1 MFLNILT
8 LFIALSISAVAIYYS
23 VAGLA
28 TIFAA
33 SVIPIVI
40 MGTTLEVAKLVTAV
54 WLHRHWKN
62 AVWWL
67 KTYLATAV
75 VVLMFITSMGIFGF
89 LSKSHI
95 EQAAASDEQ
104 TAKIESITN
113 RIERAEIKTKRW
125 QDEIAK
131 LSSGEANTR
140 VDTLIEREQAELN
153 RITNVVNAEKQ
164 TVRDAAAA
172 DLARFEQQV
181 KDARTASEREIDRIN
196 QNLNAAREAHAA
208 EMPALNKAAS
218 SCFSCREEE
227 AAVAAAKE
235 AFAKTEAQANQDI
248 ADAKENL
255 KTNIASIQDK
265 EKSARNDLKDRLAAV
280 DDKYKLQFAQVN
292 DRLASLK
299 QQSEDKTGSIDE
311 RIAQLEKDLEAEQ
324 ATIDTAREEKS
335 VLESKFRQLEAE
347 VGPVKYIAQFV
358 YGPEAGRDLLEEA
371 VRWVIITI
379 IFVFDPLAVLLLIA
393 SQYSFEMAR
402 DKKKKNDSGPD
413 PETNIPDTTYSVN
426 LQTAPVPT
434 PSPPPQPKTIEIPQ
448 VADFPERE
456 QPAERESI
464 DLEPAPVKKVAKK
477 KKKVSKKKKPVS
489 KKKET
494 KDGSSSNRR
503 DRKIVRKSNTRTQT
517 KEQDQ
522 SDGNAGLVEETKT
535 VKKKVVKKKT
545 VKKKVAPKATVEDEP
560 VVEDPDALRNDNP
573 KSQLVRS
580 GEYINFKGKLYKD
593 EALIVSHPELELDY
607 YLKHRVPY
615 GPRFPEK
622 MQEGRLFLRTDLL
635 PTKLYRSNGKEW
647 ELQDKNILH
656 QQSYSED
663 YIQLLVDKVAEGE
676 YNPELLNNIEKQLI
690 KQQIADEF

>member
-33 SVIPIVI
+33 SVIPIII
-40 MGTTLEVAKLVTAV
+40 MGTTLEIAKLVTAV
-54 WLHRHWKN
+54 WLHKHWKN
-62 AVWWL
+62 SVWWL
-67 KTYLATAV
+67 KAYLSTAV
-75 VVLMFITSMGIFGF
+75 IVLMFITSMGIFGF

-113 RIERAEIKTKRW
+113 RIERANIKVERW
-125 QDEIAK
+125 QNEIAK

-153 RITNVVNAEKQ
+153 RITSVVNAEKQ

-196 QNLNAAREAHAA
+196 QNLTAAREAHAA
-208 EMPALNKAAS
+208 EMPALNKAAT
-218 SCFSCREEE
+218 SCWNCKEEE
-227 AAVAAAKE
+227 AAIQAAKDR
-235 AFAKTEAQANQDI
+235 FAEVEAQANRDI

-265 EKSARNDLKDRLAAV
+265 EKSARNDLKDRLAEV
-280 DDKYKLQFAQVN
+280 DDKYKLQFSQVN

-324 ATIDTAREEKS
+324 AVIDTAREEKS

-402 DKKKKNDSGPD
+402 DKKKKNDTGSDPD
-413 PETNIPDTTYSVN
+413 LNLPNTTYNVS

-434 PSPPPQPKTIEIPQ
+434 PSAPPEPKTVEIPQ
-448 VADFPERE
+448 IEDFPERE
-456 QPAERESI
+456 QPAEQEPESL
-464 DLEPAPVKKVAKK
+464 DPEPAPVKKAVKKKATKK
-477 KKKVSKKKKPVS
+477 KKKVSKKKIVEPKQEKKPAV
-489 KKKET
+489 KKVTEKKEF
-494 KDGSSSNRR
+494 KDEPSTTGTNKPNARPA
-503 DRKIVRKSNTRTQT
+503 KKAKAKKQAKPNGNEKLA
-517 KEQDQ
+517 KEVQ
-522 SDGNAGLVEETKT
+522 EETFL
-535 VKKKVVKKKT
+535 
-545 VKKKVAPKATVEDEP
+545 D
-560 VVEDPDALRNDNP
+560 DPNALRNDNP
-573 KSQLVRS
+573 EFTMVRS
-580 GEYINFKGKLYKD
+580 GEYINYRGKNYRDSVLN
-593 EALIVSHPELELDY
+593 VVHPELELDY
-607 YLKHRVPY
+607 YLKHRVPF

-622 MQEGRLFLRTDLL
+622 MFAGRFFIRTDLL

-656 QQSYSED
+656 RQSYSAD

-676 YNPELLNNIEKQLI
+676 YNPELLNDIEKQLI

>member
-33 SVIPIVI
+33 SVIPIII
-40 MGTTLEVAKLVTAV
+40 MGTTLEIAKLVTAV
-54 WLHRHWKN
+54 WLHKHWKN
-62 AVWWL
+62 AIWWL
-67 KTYLATAV
+67 KAYLSTAV

-113 RIERAEIKTKRW
+113 RIERANIKVQRW
-125 QDEIAK
+125 QNEIAK

-164 TVRDAAAA
+164 AVRDAAAA

-255 KTNIASIQDK
+255 KTNIANIQYK

-324 ATIDTAREEKS
+324 ATIDTAREEKA

-413 PETNIPDTTYSVN
+413 PETNIPDTTYNVN

-434 PSPPPQPKTIEIPQ
+434 PSPPPQPKTFEISQ
-448 VADFPERE
+448 VEDFPERE
-456 QPAERESI
+456 QPPEQERESL
-464 DLEPAPVKKVAKK
+464 DLEPAPVKKVVKK
-477 KKKVSKKKKPVS
+477 KKKVSKKKKPVV
-489 KKKET
+489 KQKET
-494 KDGSSSNRR
+494 KDGTSSNRR
-503 DRKIVRKSNTRTQT
+503 DRKIVKPSEPRTET
-517 KEQDQ
+517 KEQGK
-522 SDGNAGLVEETKT
+522 SNGNAGLVEETKVT
-535 VKKKVVKKKT
+535 KKKVVKKK
-545 VKKKVAPKATVEDEP
+545 VAPKVTVEDEP
-560 VVEDPDALRNDNP
+560 VVEDPNALRNDNP
-573 KSQLVRS
+573 ASQLVRS
-580 GEYINFKGKLYKD
+580 GEYINYKGKNYRD
-593 EALIVSHPELELDY
+593 EALMTAHPELELDY
-607 YLKHRVPY
+607 YFKHRVPF

-622 MQEGRLFLRTDLL
+622 MFEGRMFLRTDLE
-635 PTKLYRSNGKEW
+635 PTRLYRSNGTEW
-647 ELQDKNILH
+647 EAQDKNILNNK
-656 QQSYSED
+656 SYSDE

-676 YNPELLNNIEKQLI
+676 YNPELLNDVEKQLI
-690 KQQIADEF
+690 KQSIANDI

>member
-40 MGTTLEVAKLVTAV
+40 MGTTLEIAKLVTAV
-54 WLHRHWKN
+54 WLHKHWKN
-62 AVWWL
+62 SVWWL
-67 KTYLATAV
+67 KAYLSTAV

-113 RIERAEIKTKRW
+113 RIERANIKVERW
-125 QDEIAK
+125 QNEIAK

-153 RITNVVNAEKQ
+153 RITGVVNAEKQ

-181 KDARTASEREIDRIN
+181 KDARAASEREIDRIN

-208 EMPALNKAAS
+208 EMPALNKAAT
-218 SCFSCREEE
+218 SCWNCKEEE
-227 AAVAAAKE
+227 AAIQAAKDR
-235 AFAKTEAQANQDI
+235 FAEVESQANRDI

-255 KTNIASIQDK
+255 KTNIANIQDK

-299 QQSEDKTGSIDE
+299 RQSEDKTGSIDE

-402 DKKKKNDSGPD
+402 DRKKKNDSGPD
-413 PETNIPDTTYSVN
+413 PETSIPDTTYNVN

-448 VADFPERE
+448 VEDFPERE
-456 QPAERESI
+456 QPQEQERESL
-464 DLEPAPVKKVAKK
+464 DSEPAPVKKVVKK
-477 KKKVSKKKKPVS
+477 KKKVSKKKKPVV
-489 KKKET
+489 KQEET
-494 KDGSSSNRR
+494 KDGTSSNRR
-503 DRKIVRKSNTRTQT
+503 DRKIVKPSETRTET
-517 KEQDQ
+517 KEQTKSND
-522 SDGNAGLVEETKT
+522 NAELAKE
-535 VKKKVVKKKT
+535 
-545 VKKKVAPKATVEDEP
+545 VEDKN
-560 VVEDPDALRNDNP
+560 LISKNP
-573 KSQLVRS
+573 KVRLVRS
-580 GEYINFKGKLYKD
+580 GNYINYNGKNYSPS
-593 EALIVSHPELELDY
+593 ALIESLPELHFNLDTPVSH
-607 YLKHRVPY
+607 
-615 GPRFPEK
+615 GPRFPSK
-622 MQEGRLFLRTDLL
+622 HYNGNLFLRTDFL
-635 PTKLYRSNGKEW
+635 PTKLYRSNGKMW
-647 ELQDKNILH
+647 EAQDKNILNK
-656 QQSYSED
+656 SAYTSD

-676 YNPELLNNIEKQLI
+676 YNPELLNDVEKQLI
-690 KQQIADEF
+690 KQSIANDI